1 MQPADGRGMTVW
13 IVNADTGSDKT
24 SVRAVFA
31 TEELAIAEAAKCDG
45 FVEEWI
51 VIKS

>member
-1 MQPADGRGMTVW
+1 MIVW

-31 TEELAIAEAAKCDG
+31 TEEAARAEAEKCDG
-45 FVEEWI
+45 FVEDWI
-51 VIKS
+51 VIGLGYGTLKK